1 VEICFA
7 SNNLNKLNEI
17 RPLLEPDFRLLSL
30 SDIGC
35 FEELP
40 ETQPTIEGNAIQ
52 KSEFVLSNYGVPCFA
67 DDTGLEVHALNNEP
81 GVYSARYAGEHK
93 SSEDNMN
100 LLLKKLTNISDR
112 RARFKTVI
120 SLSGF
125 TATTLT
131 FEGLVEGKIL
141 NSKRGSKGFGY
152 DPLFQP
158 LGYSKTFAEME
169 LIEKNGISHRARAV
183 EKLIKYLRSR

>member
-30 SDIGC
+30 ADIGC
-35 FEELP
+35 VEELP

-52 KSEFVLSNYGVPCFA
+52 KAEYVLTKYKVACFA
-67 DDTGLEVHALNNEP
+67 DDTGLEVHALNNAP
-81 GVYSARYAGEHK
+81 GVYSARYAGEHR

-100 LLLKKLTNISDR
+100 LLLKDLSTISDR
-112 RARFKTVI
+112 SARFKTVI
-120 SLSGF
+120 ALAGF
-125 TATTLT
+125 AASTLT
-131 FEGLVEGKIL
+131 FEGLVEGQIL
-141 NSKRGSKGFGY
+141 KEKRGSRGFGY

-158 LGYSKTFAEME
+158 LGCFKTFAEMD
-169 LIEKNGISHRARAV
+169 LAEKNSISHRARAV
-183 EKLIKYLRSR
+183 EKLVKYLTAR